1 MSDAAPTFRL
11 GVDIGG
17 TFTDAILISEQDGRV
32 WGGKVLSTPNDPS
45 EGFLQVIA
53 EVLARSG
60 ASASELRSII
70 HATTV
75 ATNAVIERRG
85 AQAGLLVTEG
95 FRDILEI
102 ARQIRHELYNL
113 QTDKPQPLIPRKYC
127 REVSERLDY
136 KGDVIVELDEDGV
149 RGILAEWR
157 DAGIDSIAVCLL
169 HSYRNPAHEQRVLEL
184 AAEVHPNAVVSLSS
198 EIAPEIREYW
208 RASTTVMN
216 AYIGPAVRQYVG
228 DVQDRLH
235 AADVTAPLYLM
246 QSNGG
251 VTSVENA
258 RARPVYLIESGPAA
272 GVAVAAHFCNAL
284 GARDAIAFDM
294 GGTTA
299 KMGLIRDGR
308 SEISAEFEVG
318 AGWSGTPMT
327 RGAGY
332 PILGSVVDLVE
343 VGAGGGSIAWI
354 DDGGALKVGPRSAG
368 ALPGPACYGR
378 GGTQPTITDAN
389 LVLGR
394 LDARFFA
401 GGDMALDERAAIE
414 AITKHCAGPL
424 GLDVETAAMGILD
437 IANATMVQAMR
448 LVSVQRGHD
457 PREFT
462 LVATGGAGPLH
473 ANALA
478 QELGIPQIIVPP
490 SPGVA
495 SALGML
501 VSDLRRDVRVTRL
514 ESLETASLEEL
525 GETYREMEEDAGEEF
540 AKDGLSES
548 EMSFERFM
556 EMRYAGQ
563 SWKLRVIP
571 PTELATASRD
581 EIKSRFDAVH
591 RQAYGYDVPGEDVE
605 IVNVGITAIGSL
617 PRPRLEHVVG
627 RPNRSGRT
635 TRDVYFREA
644 GGRLECEV
652 VDRYQLALGDRV
664 IGPAVVEETDSTT
677 IVYPGY
683 AAVAAAHGV
692 LLVSPVEKRQEEA
705 PALISDRAHATLVVA
720 EPEAA

>member
-1 MSDAAPTFRL
+1 MTATFRL
-11 GVDIGG
+11 GIDIGG
-17 TFTDAILISEQDGRV
+17 TFTDALLISEGDGRV
-32 WGGKVLSTPNDPS
+32 WGGKVLTTPTDPS
-45 EGFLQVIA
+45 VGFVGVIE
-53 EVLARSG
+53 EVLTRSG
-60 ASASELRSII
+60 ASPEDIRSII

-85 AQAGLLVTEG
+85 ANAGLLVTAG

-113 QTDKPQPLIPRKYC
+113 QTDKPLPLIPRHRC

-136 KGDVIVELDEDGV
+136 RGEVITPLDEQEV
-149 RGILAEWR
+149 RRVLEEWNAE
-157 DAGIDSIAVCLL
+157 GIDSVAVCLL
-169 HSYRNPAHEQRVLEL
+169 HSYRNPEHENRIREI
-184 AAEVHPNAVVSLSS
+184 AAEVHPRAMLSLSS
-198 EIAPEIREYW
+198 DIAPEIREYW

-216 AYIGPAVRQYVG
+216 AYIGPAVRGYIG
-228 DVQDRLH
+228 GVQDRLEH
-235 AADVTAPLYLM
+235 AAISAPLYLM

-251 VTSVENA
+251 VTSVESA
-258 RARPVYLIESGPAA
+258 RERPVYLIESGPAA
-272 GVAVAAHFCNAL
+272 GVAVAAHFCKAL
-284 GARDAIAFDM
+284 DARDAIAFDM

-308 SEISAEFEVG
+308 SEISSEFEVG

-368 ALPGPACYGR
+368 ADPGPACYGR
-378 GGTQPTITDAN
+378 GGSLPTITDAN

-401 GGDMALDERAAIE
+401 GGDIALDEEAAVE
-414 AITKHCAGPL
+414 AIREHCAAPL
-424 GLDVETAAMGILD
+424 GLDVEAAAMGIID

-478 QELGIPQIIVPP
+478 QELGIPRIVVPP

-501 VSDLRRDVRVTRL
+501 LSDLRHDTRVTRL
-514 ESLETASLEEL
+514 QPLEGASLDQL
-525 GETYREMEEDAGEEF
+525 SETYLAMEAESRRAF
-540 AKDGLSES
+540 AADGLAEAA
-548 EMSFERFM
+548 MSFERFM

-563 SWKLRVIP
+563 SWKLRITP
-571 PTELATASRD
+571 PALPSADGEAELKR
-581 EIKSRFDAVH
+581 RFDDAH
-591 RQAYGYDVPGEDVE
+591 RTAYGYDVPGEAVE
-605 IVNVGITAIGSL
+605 IVNIGVTAIGSL

-627 RPNRSGRT
+627 RSDRPARGSRE
-635 TRDVYFREA
+635 VYFHETD
-644 GGRLECEV
+644 GRAICEV
-652 VDRYQLALGDRV
+652 VDRHQLNEGERV
-664 IGPAVVEETDSTT
+664 LGPAVVEETDSTT

-683 AAVAAAHGV
+683 VALAAEHGV
-692 LLVSPVEKRQEEA
+692 LVVSRVTETA
-705 PALISDRAHATLVVA
+705 
-720 EPEAA
+720 